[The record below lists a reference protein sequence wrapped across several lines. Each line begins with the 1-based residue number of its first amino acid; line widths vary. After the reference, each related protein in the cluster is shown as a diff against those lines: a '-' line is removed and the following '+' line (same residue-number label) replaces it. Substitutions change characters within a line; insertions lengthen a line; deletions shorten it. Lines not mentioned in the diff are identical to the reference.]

1 MSFLNVTLIL
11 GIAAAS
17 IPVLLHLISRRE
29 PKRLVF
35 PAVRFLT
42 QRIEVNR
49 SRLKIRRWM
58 LLALRAGL
66 LAVLAIA
73 LARPQI
79 HQAASGTWMTIGI
92 MGFVAVALL
101 TLAALA
107 TMRQYAR
114 TLSLGL
120 LAGGVALMLLAVGWG
135 GVVWAGSAPI
145 NVSETAPA
153 AVAIVIDNSP
163 RSGYTGDDGSRLEQI
178 KATAQWLVSR
188 YPRDSRI
195 AVLDRS
201 ARPASFS
208 LDNAAAMRTID
219 KSEPRQLVQP
229 LAERIE
235 AAVRLVRSSELER
248 RAVFV
253 LSDLTRESWTP
264 SDAPSA
270 ALSLPPLLAESPPVA
285 LQVVNLAAGP
295 DGGETKLENR
305 RLGFPLIADAT
316 PPREVPVPMSV
327 KVFLEPGT
335 DPASIQCELQLYEL
349 SSSLPVVRDAETVLP
364 PLRVVD
370 RTTGNATAESP
381 AELFFA
387 LPPLLPGTHHGRIQ
401 LTGNDPL
408 AIDDVRYF
416 TVTVRPPA
424 KILIVSDDPPAAE
437 HVARIINAEFD
448 PGDPRAE
455 FSIERIATQQFNAD
469 ALSSLDAVA
478 LLDPDQNK
486 LAESTLQALLLW
498 VRGGGNLFMAFGS
511 AGNEN
516 AQASTSQ
523 PDVSEP
529 SVSDVQR
536 LLFPLRRVWRI
547 PEGTFLELSRPS
559 HPILSELSEIPGGVP
574 WNAFRI
580 QRYWQLDSSPGDAVL
595 ARYAGT
601 QHAALLERPIGSGRV
616 VMMTTPIVPSA
627 QHRLASWNELFI
639 AADYWPAFLLTRQ
652 IFDYVG
658 NRDVGNFNVA
668 VGTPV
673 VVPLDDRDAEPG
685 TGPQGTGTQGT
696 GSIDRLQMFTAQ
708 MPPVPVPVD
717 QGLAMVG
724 VPQKVGNYWL
734 RGSEPPV
741 GFSAN
746 LNETATQLATIDEE
760 LLIEIL
766 GDGNYELVT
775 DRESIVAAEGRSSE
789 ARPLYAQA
797 MILVLALFLLEQLLA
812 NRFYRAAAATAA
824 ATPRLRAAGTT

>member
-1 MSFLNVTLIL
+1 MSFLNVSLII

-42 QRIEVNR
+42 ERIEVNR

-58 LLALRAGL
+58 LLALRAGV
-66 LAVLAIA
+66 LAVLAMA

-79 HQAASGTWMTIGI
+79 HQAASGTWLTIGI
-92 MGFVAVALL
+92 MIFLGLALL
-101 TLAALA
+101 VLAGVA
-107 TMRQYAR
+107 TTRQYGRA
-114 TLSLGL
+114 LVLGL
-120 LAGGVALMLLAVGWG
+120 LACGLVLMLLALGWG
-135 GVVWAGSAPI
+135 GVVWAGSAPV

-153 AVAIVIDNSP
+153 AVAIVLDNSP
-163 RSGYTGDDGSRLEQI
+163 RSDYTTDDGSRLEQMQ
-178 KATAQWLVSR
+178 ATAQWLVSR

-219 KSEPRQLVQP
+219 KTEPRQLVQP

-270 ALSLPPLLAESPPVA
+270 ALSLPPLLAESTPVA
-285 LQVVNLAAGP
+285 LQVVNLAAGQ
-295 DGGETKLENR
+295 DGETADTENR
-305 RLGFPLIADAT
+305 RLGFPAIADAT
-316 PPREVPVPMSV
+316 PAREVPVPMSI

-335 DPASIQCELQLYEL
+335 DPAPIRCELQLYEL
-349 SSSLPVVRDAETVLP
+349 SSSLPVVRDGETVLP

-370 RTTGNATAESP
+370 RTAGNAHPASP

-401 LTGNDPL
+401 LTGSDPL

-424 KILIVSDDPPAAE
+424 RVLIVGDDSPAAE
-437 HVARIINAEFD
+437 HVRRILNAEFE

-455 FSIERIATQQFNAD
+455 FAIDSVTPAQFNEQ
-469 ALSSLDAVA
+469 ALASLDAVA
-478 LLDPDQNK
+478 LLDPDPDK
-486 LAESTLQALLLW
+486 LAASAQLALLQW
-498 VRGGGNLFMAFGS
+498 VRDGGNLFIAFGS
-511 AGNEN
+511 AGKEHGFP
-516 AQASTSQ
+516 STS
-523 PDVSEP
+523 SENT
-529 SVSDVQR
+529 SDARR
-536 LLFPLRRVWRI
+536 LLFPTRRVWRI
-547 PEGTFLELSRPS
+547 PEGSFFELARPA
-559 HPILSELSEIPGGVP
+559 HPILTELAEIPGGVP

-580 QRYWQLDSSPGDAVL
+580 QRYWQLDVEPGDAAL

-601 QHAALLERPIGSGRV
+601 EHAALLERPIGNGRM

-668 VGTPV
+668 VGAPV
-673 VVPLDDRDAEPG
+673 VVPLDASAPAPAANGSPTNNSRASG
-685 TGPQGTGTQGT
+685 TADNTE
-696 GSIDRLQMFTAQ
+696 RLQMFTAQ

-724 VPQKVGNYWL
+724 VPHHVGNYWL
-734 RGSEPPV
+734 RGTEPPI

-746 LNETATQLATIDEE
+746 LPEAATELATIDPE
-760 LLIEIL
+760 LLIDIL
-766 GDGNYELVT
+766 GEGNYELVT

-797 MILVLALFLLEQLLA
+797 MIVVLALFLLEQLLA
-812 NRFYRAAAATAA
+812 NRFYRASKSVTAA
-824 ATPRLRAAGTT
+824 APRLHAKGTT